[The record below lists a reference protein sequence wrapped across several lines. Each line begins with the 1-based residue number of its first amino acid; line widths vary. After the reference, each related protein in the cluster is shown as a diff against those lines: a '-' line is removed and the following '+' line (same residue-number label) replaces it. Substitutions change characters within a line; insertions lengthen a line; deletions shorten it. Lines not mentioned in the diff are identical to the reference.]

1 VICPGSVKYGAKAK
15 PILIQDVIV
24 LGDEMATTATL
35 GVIVGN
41 RDFFPDVL
49 ISEARRDLT
58 KLFAEL
64 AIEPVWLGPE
74 DSKLGA
80 VETWTDARKCGDL
93 LRRERERI
101 DGVLVCLPNFGDEK
115 GVADSIRLADVNVPI
130 LVQASPDDLDQFGLD
145 RRRDAFCGK
154 ISVCNNLRQF
164 GFKYTLTRDH
174 TVTVLDPRFRE
185 DLIKF
190 VQTCK
195 VVRGLSRV
203 RIGAVGARPNAFN
216 TTRYSEKL
224 FENTGISTNTI
235 DLSEVFG
242 DAARIND
249 GDTRIKARIDQIHAY
264 ADTSAAPAESLLR
277 MAKFALIVDDWMDSL
292 GISATAMQCW
302 SSLQKN
308 FGVNV
313 CTIMS
318 MMSQRMMPSAC
329 EVDIAGVISMYALQ
343 LASGRP
349 SALVDWNNNYGGN
362 PDKCVLFHCGNWPT
376 EFLPDAKMGT
386 APILGTTLGE
396 ENTVGTLNGRT
407 DSGPLTIARVSTDD
421 LSGSISTYVAQGD
434 FTDDPLNTF
443 GARAVVDV
451 PGLPGLMHVICQH
464 GFEHHAAM
472 SRSHCGDAVAE
483 AMSRYKGWRTYHHG
497 RSGELAPIPSMI

>member
-1 VICPGSVKYGAKAK
+1 MK
-15 PILIQDVIV
+15 
-24 LGDEMATTATL
+24 TTL

-49 ISEARRDLT
+49 IAEARRDLV

-64 AIEPVWLGPE
+64 EIEPVWLGPE

-80 VETWTDARKCGDL
+80 VETWADARKCGDL
-93 LRRERERI
+93 LRRQRERLEGI
-101 DGVLVCLPNFGDEK
+101 LVSLPNFGDEK

-130 LVQASPDDLDQFGLD
+130 LVQACPDDLDQFGLD

-174 TVTVLDPRFRE
+174 TVKILDPRFRE
-185 DLIKF
+185 DLIRF
-190 VQTCK
+190 TQTCK
-195 VVRGLSRV
+195 VVKGLSRS

-216 TTRYSEKL
+216 TTRFSEKL

-242 DAARIND
+242 DANRIADND
-249 GDTRIKARIDQIHAY
+249 QRVSSRIEQIRAY
-264 ADTSAAPAESLLR
+264 ADTSAAPAESLMR
-277 MAKFALIVDDWMDSL
+277 MAKFAVVVDNWMDSL
-292 GISATAMQCW
+292 GIEATAMQCW

-349 SALVDWNNNYGGN
+349 SGLVDWNNNYGGDPN
-362 PDKCVLFHCGNWPT
+362 KCVLFHCGNWAT

-407 DSGPLTIARVSTDD
+407 DAGPVTIARVSTDD
-421 LSGSISTYVAQGD
+421 MNGSISAYVAQGE

-443 GARAVVDV
+443 GARAVVNV
-451 PGLPGLMHVICQH
+451 SNLPKLMHVICQN

-472 SRSHCGDAVAE
+472 SRSHCADAVAE
-483 AMSRYKGWRTYHHG
+483 ALSRYKGWRTHHHN
-497 RSGELAPIPSMI
+497 RSPELPGVPNAID